1 MRAQNSE
8 ATLPLSIASLILF
21 ITLVPGG
28 GYVLMKLWFYFL
40 NSRFRKRSALVRDKL
55 AREATLTEKNNRAV
69 FVGFF
74 HPYWCPPQCIRAY

>member
-1 MRAQNSE
+1 MRVQSSGAI
-8 ATLPLSIASLILF
+8 LPLSVALFILF

-40 NSRFRKRSALVRDKL
+40 NSRFRKRSALIRDKL
-55 AREATLTEKNNRAV
+55 ATEATLTEKNNRAV

-74 HPYWCPPQCIRAY
+74 HPYWYLP